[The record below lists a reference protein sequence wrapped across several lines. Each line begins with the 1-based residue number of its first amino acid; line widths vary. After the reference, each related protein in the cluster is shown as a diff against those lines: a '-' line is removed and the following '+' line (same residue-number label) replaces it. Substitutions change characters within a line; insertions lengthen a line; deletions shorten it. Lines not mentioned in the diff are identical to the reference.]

1 MISQQ
6 LRLAWQPARMD
17 RHNGKRITLSDV
29 ALLAGVS
36 SQTVSRVVNNHP
48 YVSEDTRRRVLTA
61 IRKLDYRPNRA
72 ARSLATRRS
81 CTLGVVSYDIAFYGP
96 AQMVM
101 NIEQTAK
108 RRGYTVSLATTERMA
123 LDEVRQ
129 AVIDVGGEAMDGL
142 LFIAPVAGVSYAD
155 LVSVCGNVPFVQIDT
170 ELSAKV
176 PSVVIDQRYG
186 SYLATQHLIDLGH
199 RDMVEISGPLTWY
212 GAQARHTS
220 WRDTL
225 LAAGLT
231 PGLSVEGDWTAHSGY
246 EAAHRLLATGAQF
259 TALVVGNDQMALGAI
274 AALREHGLGVP
285 DDVSVVGFD
294 DVPEAAYFAPPL
306 TTIRQ
311 NFAALGEQS
320 VEYLITLVENPDT
333 PVHQRVLYPQ
343 FVERQSTRPLV

>member
-1 MISQQ
+1 MEKPNS
-6 LRLAWQPARMD
+6 
-17 RHNGKRITLSDV
+17 KRITLSDV

-61 IRKLDYRPNRA
+61 IRKLNYSPNRA

-108 RRGYTVSLATTERMA
+108 RRGYTVSLATTASMT

-129 AVIDVGGEAMDGL
+129 ALIDVGGDALDGL
-142 LFIAPVAGVSYAD
+142 LLIAPVVGVSYDD
-155 LVSVCGNVPFVQIDT
+155 LVRVCGSVPFVQIDI

-186 SYLATQHLIDLGH
+186 TQLLTEHLIGLGH
-199 RDMVEISGPLTWY
+199 HQIAAISGPLSWY

-220 WRDTL
+220 WQHTMR
-225 LAAGLT
+225 AAGLE
-231 PGLSVEGDWTAHSGY
+231 PGSSAEGDWTPRSGY
-246 EAAHRLLATGAQF
+246 EAAHALLDDGTQF
-259 TALVVGNDQMALGAI
+259 TALVVANDQMALGAM
-274 AALREHGLGVP
+274 AALRERGLSVP
-285 DDVSVVGFD
+285 EDVSIVGFD
-294 DVPEAAYFAPPL
+294 DIPEAAYFAPPL
-306 TTIRQ
+306 TTVRQ

-320 VEYLITLVENPDT
+320 VEYLMALIDNPGT

-343 FVERQSTRPLV
+343 FVERQSTQPPK